1 MNRNGAALIFIAIG
15 LLLSA
20 IMIVPSVRSI
30 PVSSFSIK
38 YHLTM
43 FVALV
48 APFIVIYL
56 VFRNNSSNVSPIA
69 FGTPF
74 SLTHAYLIYVTY
86 AYPPQEFGYVGLI
99 FAPVLEAVVAVP
111 LALLIIFAIKPRA
124 KRSSAGNTSETDI

>member
-1 MNRNGAALIFIAIG
+1 MKRKGAASIFVAIG

-30 PVSSFSIK
+30 PVSLFSVL

-43 FVALV
+43 LIALV
-48 APFIVIYL
+48 VPFLVIYW
-56 VFRNNSSNVSPIA
+56 VFRNSSASTPPIA
-69 FGTPF
+69 FGILF

-111 LALLIIFAIKPRA
+111 VALLVIFTVKRLPR
-124 KRSSAGNTSETDI
+124 

>member
-1 MNRNGAALIFIAIG
+1 MNRNGAALIFVAIG

-20 IMIVPSVRSI
+20 IIIVPSVRSI
-30 PVSSFSIK
+30 PISSFSIK

-48 APFIVIYL
+48 VPFLVIFL
-56 VFRNNSSNVSPIA
+56 VYRNNSSNTSPIA
-69 FGTPF
+69 FGALF
-74 SLTHAYLIYVTY
+74 SLTHAYLIFVTY

-111 LALLIIFAIKPRA
+111 LGLLVIFVIKRLP
-124 KRSSAGNTSETDI
+124 S